1 MDIGY
6 AFSFP
11 FKDENWIKKLLIFGV
26 ITLIPIVGMFVLMGF
41 MADVVRRTL
50 NDDPILMPDL
60 DFGRQLSTGF
70 RLFVVSLIY
79 ALPALILMALA
90 YIPPVIGASMKG
102 DNAETIAAIMSFFML
117 CCMGIMFLY
126 IIFIGFLIPIALVKS
141 ILEGTIGA
149 GLKFGEIFAILK
161 AGFLNYLIVLLV
173 TGIGSSILNSI
184 GSAVCGVGVL
194 LTMPYSIA
202 MQGNLMAQAYKVTLT
217 KMAA

>member
-1 MDIGY
+1 MDIAY

-26 ITLIPIVGMFVLMGF
+26 ITLIPIVGWLVLLGF

-79 ALPALILMALA
+79 SLPAIILMGLA
-90 YIPPVIGASMKG
+90 YIPPMIAAGMKG
-102 DNAETIAAIMSFFML
+102 DNTEMITAIMSFFMV
-117 CCMGIMFLY
+117 CCMGIVFLY

-149 GLKFGEIFAILK
+149 GLKFGEIFAVLK

-184 GSAVCGVGVL
+184 GSMVCGVGVL
-194 LTMPYSIA
+194 FTLPYSVA
-202 MQGNLMAQAYKVTLT
+202 MQANLMAQAYKVTLT
-217 KMAA
+217 KMAG